1 MGGMESAG
9 KFQFKSSAY
18 GFRSIIPKSRAER
31 RAAKDKVLIEKG
43 RINQRGGWEAKM
55 QRENQP
61 ATSAGLTSCP
71 EDAAGYISN
80 MDRFHSDTAGEE
92 YELRQEKL
100 RKEKDAIAFRKNKM
114 EEREDLRWE
123 REDKIKRDEE
133 EYWERERAK
142 GIKSKKNES
151 AVAYDIT
158 TMVYK
163 QDITGARQK
172 YFDDMVKYR
181 AKVRTHNLAAIS
193 DTRVNYNIISGEPR
207 KETRKPEPVAKPSF
221 LDYGL
226 TEQHIHDDVGGPI
239 LKSKGQNAA
248 DIFAN

>member
-1 MGGMESAG
+1 M
-9 KFQFKSSAY
+9 
-18 GFRSIIPKSRAER
+18 
-31 RAAKDKVLIEKG
+31 IEKG

-71 EDAAGYISN
+71 ENAAGYISN

-92 YELRQEKL
+92 YELRKEKL

-114 EEREDLRWE
+114 EEREDIRWA
-123 REDKIKRDEE
+123 REDKQKREEE

-142 GIKSKKNES
+142 GIKSKKNAS

-163 QDITGARQK
+163 QDLSGARQK
-172 YFDDMVKYR
+172 YFDDMIRYR
-181 AKVRTHNLAAIS
+181 AKVRTHNLAAVS

-207 KETRKPEPVAKPSF
+207 REPPKPEPVIKPSI

-226 TEQHIHDDVGGPI
+226 TEANIQEDDAQI
-239 LKSKGQNAA
+239 MKGRDNTA
-248 DIFAN
+248 DIFSD